1 MSNGINKFM
10 AINTDNGQ
18 AENIMGK
25 YMYYSLPNMV
35 VKVDSVK
42 SVCEQIGFPI
52 EVNEKISITDAYR
65 SATGEIYDRIE
76 ESVNGEKKVTR
87 IYCRDKQRN
96 DQNR

>member
-1 MSNGINKFM
+1 MLKTQNLMI
-10 AINTDNGQ
+10 INTETG
-18 AENIMGK
+18 EKEEIIGK

-76 ESVNGEKKVTR
+76 ESVNGEKKVK
-87 IYCRDKQRN
+87 IFGFKLN
-96 DQNR
+96 P

>member
-52 EVNEKISITDAYR
+52 EVNEKFQLPMHTEVQR
-65 SATGEIYDRIE
+65 
-76 ESVNGEKKVTR
+76 EKFMTASKSL
-87 IYCRDKQRN
+87 
-96 DQNR
+96 